1 MNFWPLLTF
10 AAAAVTFAT
19 PSVAQVAPAAA
30 PSGVT
35 GMLLTNGQAA
45 KTPPSPLSSLVEE
58 LDRNNPELKAARREV
73 DMRVARV
80 APAGAPNPPIRMA
93 DAASRII
100 FTARAPLTGSL
111 GLNPR
116 FIFICPTS

>member
-1 MNFWPLLTF
+1 VNSIVPFTT
-10 AAAAVTFAT
+10 ADGSAVRIV
-19 PSVAQVAPAAA
+19 P
-30 PSGVT
+30 VT
-35 GMLLTNGQAA
+35 
-45 KTPPSPLSSLVEE
+45 V
-58 LDRNNPELKAARREV
+58 
-73 DMRVARV
+73 V